1 MVGKREM
8 VIIEWDNGSKEFAV
22 LEKDPDTRTYDKI
35 VDSLGYVAMKR
46 SKDIAKKR
54 FIDKGVLT

>member
-1 MVGKREM
+1 M